1 MTDIGQLRADFK
13 AVFANYRK
21 TGELSE
27 GEAMQQYRE
36 AAQAVQEHMHDE
48 NWLQAAAAHFRQLCI
63 ETERDDERR
72 VRIAN
77 EVRAEKC
84 SSCLT
89 RAGISRSGRLTTE
102 STRPRRD
109 LTARTIEAQ
118 HRWGSHAPCSGPMES
133 R

>member
-48 NWLQAAAAHFRQLCI
+48 GWLQAAAAHFRQLCI
-63 ETERDDERR
+63 DTETDKERS
-72 VRIAN
+72 VRIAS
-77 EVRAEKC
+77 EVREAKWKDREADMK
-84 SSCLT
+84 
-89 RAGISRSGRLTTE
+89 
-102 STRPRRD
+102 RR
-109 LTARTIEAQ
+109 
-118 HRWGSHAPCSGPMES
+118 HGGKVPV
-133 R
+133 

>member
-48 NWLQAAAAHFRQLCI
+48 GWLQAAAAHFRQICI
-63 ETERDDERR
+63 DTERDDERR
-72 VRIAN
+72 IRIAN
-77 EVRAEKC
+77 EVREAKWAKDAADMK
-84 SSCLT
+84 
-89 RAGISRSGRLTTE
+89 RRHGGRV
-102 STRPRRD
+102 PV
-109 LTARTIEAQ
+109 
-118 HRWGSHAPCSGPMES
+118 
-133 R
+133 

>member
-1 MTDIGQLRADFK
+1 MTDIAQLRIDFK

-48 NWLQAAAAHFRQLCI
+48 NWMQAAAAHFRQLCI
-63 ETERDDERR
+63 DTERDDERR

-77 EVRAEKC
+77 EVRAEKWAK
-84 SSCLT
+84 S
-89 RAGISRSGRLTTE
+89 AE
-102 STRPRRD
+102 DMKRR
-109 LTARTIEAQ
+109 
-118 HRWGSHAPCSGPMES
+118 HGGKVPV
-133 R
+133 

>member
-1 MTDIGQLRADFK
+1 MTDIGQLHADFK

-63 ETERDDERR
+63 DTERDDERR

-77 EVRAEKC
+77 EVREAKWKEQEADMK
-84 SSCLT
+84 
-89 RAGISRSGRLTTE
+89 
-102 STRPRRD
+102 RR
-109 LTARTIEAQ
+109 
-118 HRWGSHAPCSGPMES
+118 HGGKVPV
-133 R
+133 